1 MKKILVAVLPLLLLG
16 ACKKDITSLNDDPK
30 NPLKVPA
37 STLFT
42 QAQRQLASNLHSTNV
57 YVNTFRLFEQ
67 YWTETT
73 YYTESNYNIK
83 DNAIPDEQWTRLY
96 TDVLNNFEQSRLRL
110 PEYVLDENE
119 RKNDDA
125 QIEIMEIYTWYYL
138 VTTFGDLP
146 YSEALKESITPKYD
160 DAVTVYED
168 LLVRLDAAIE
178 ALDPSYPGFG
188 GADRIYGGDIG
199 QWIKFANTLKLKLGI
214 TIADHDSQLARTT
227 IESAVQAGVFTSNDD
242 NADYLFDSSSPN
254 TNPVWVD
261 LVQSGRQDFVAAK
274 TIIDALKADADPR
287 LSNYFTVN
295 NSTSNQYVG
304 GEMGTTNSFGAFS
317 KAGTKITA
325 PNFPGDILDY
335 SETEFILAEAVER
348 GYSVGGGS
356 AQTHYNNAIT
366 ASIEY
371 WGGTE
376 AQATV
381 YLAKPTVNYLTA
393 TGTYKQKIGLQKW
406 RALYNRGWD
415 AWIENRRLDYPQLPP
430 PANPVSDFPVRMT
443 YPVVEQNVNGN
454 NYATA
459 AAAIGGDEVST
470 KLFFDKF

>member
-1 MKKILVAVLPLLLLG
+1 MKKIITAILPLLLLG

-30 NPLKVPA
+30 NPLTVPA

-42 QAQRQLASNLHSTNV
+42 QAQRQLVNNLHSSNV

-83 DNAIPDEQWTRLY
+83 DNAIPDEQWTSLY

-125 QIEIMEIYTWYYL
+125 LIEIMEVYTWYYL
-138 VTTFGDLP
+138 VTTFGDVP
-146 YSEALKESITPKYD
+146 YNEALKTSITPKYD
-160 DAVTVYED
+160 DAATVYKA
-168 LLVRLDAAIE
+168 LLVRLDAATE
-178 ALDPSYPGFG
+178 ALDTSYPSFG
-188 GADRIYGGDIG
+188 SADRIYDGDVAK
-199 QWIKFANTLKLKLGI
+199 WIKFANTLKLKMGI
-214 TIADHDSQLARTT
+214 TIADYDSQLAGTT
-227 IESAVQAGVFTSNDD
+227 IQEAVQAGVFTSNDD
-242 NADYLFDSSSPN
+242 NADYQYDSNSPN

-274 TIIDALKADADPR
+274 TIIDAMKADSDPR
-287 LSNYFTVN
+287 LTFYFTTN
-295 NSTSNQYVG
+295 NAGQYVG
-304 GEMGTTNSFGAFS
+304 GDMGTTNSFGAFS
-317 KAGTKITA
+317 KPGTKITA
-325 PNFPGDILDY
+325 PDFPGDILDY
-335 SETEFILAEAVER
+335 SETEFALAEAVER
-348 GYSVGGGS
+348 GYSVGGT

-376 AQATV
+376 TQATA
-381 YLAKPTVNYLTA
+381 YLARPTVNYLTA
-393 TGTYKQKIGLQKW
+393 TGNYKQKIGLQKW

-415 AWIENRRLDYPQLPP
+415 AWIENRRLDYPELPAP
-430 PANPVSDFPVRMT
+430 EDPVSDFPVRMT
-443 YPVVEQNVNGN
+443 YPVVEQNVNGT